1 MGGDTFGRT
10 LLGIRACWNKPFF
23 LADGGP
29 RCFLPRT
36 SFKSADG
43 DRITA
48 AMLQRTGGDVL
59 FGPQESRL
67 RVLDSKQLPATEQAI
82 IYIQTAG
89 SPYTSVADLIMF

>member
-1 MGGDTFGRT
+1 MGRRRT
-10 LLGIRACWNKPFF
+10 RDGAAAKS
-23 LADGGP
+23 ADGGP

-67 RVLDSKQLPATEQAI
+67 RVLDSKLLPATEQAI

-89 SPYTSVADLIMF
+89 SPYTSVADLSMF